1 MLKILILGGSGL
13 LGKKL
18 VEKASDSF
26 EVISTF
32 NNHKIEHSKSRTIR
46 IKLPDE
52 FFNLKSLIFNERPN
66 LIINTIAN
74 TNIDYCEQ
82 HKTETYLLHVEMNKQ
97 IFKLCEDVA
106 SKLIFISSDYV
117 FDGKKGDYME
127 YDKTSPVNYYG
138 ETKAIAESI
147 ILQNPINTV
156 LRSSLIYDWDPQ
168 VRFLNFVVDK
178 LRKNENI
185 QAYDDFL
192 TAPIFLEDLV
202 GSIIK
207 AVEKNVS
214 GIYNLAGPSCVTRM
228 DFALAIA
235 KKFNFDK
242 NLIEPVSVKSL
253 DLIAERP
260 KNSSLNKTKAEKDL
274 DIKFRSIE
282 EGINEVYKK
291 YKIENPTKH

>member
-52 FFNLKSLIFNERPN
+52 IFNLKSLIFNEKPN

-97 IFKLCEDVA
+97 IFKLCEDIA
-106 SKLIFISSDYV
+106 SKFIFISSDYV

-147 ILQNPINTV
+147 ILQNPTNTV

-168 VRFLNFVVDK
+168 VRFLNYVVDK

-207 AVEKNVS
+207 AVKKDAS

-235 KKFNFDK
+235 RKFNFDK

-260 KNSSLNKTKAEKDL
+260 RNSSLNKTKAEKDL

>member
-52 FFNLKSLIFNERPN
+52 IFNLKSLIFNEKPN

-97 IFKLCEDVA
+97 IFKLCEDIA
-106 SKLIFISSDYV
+106 SKFIFISSDYV

-147 ILQNPINTV
+147 ILQNPTNTV

-168 VRFLNFVVDK
+168 VRFLNYVVDK

-260 KNSSLNKTKAEKDL
+260 RNSSLNKTKAEKDL

>member
-52 FFNLKSLIFNERPN
+52 FFNLKSLIFKERPN

-106 SKLIFISSDYV
+106 SKFIFISSDYV

-147 ILQNPINTV
+147 ILQNPINAV

-260 KNSSLNKTKAEKDL
+260 RNSSLNKTKAEKDL

>member
-1 MLKILILGGSGL
+1 LLKILILGGSGL

-52 FFNLKSLIFNERPN
+52 IFNLKSLIFNEKPN

-97 IFKLCEDVA
+97 IFKLCEDIA
-106 SKLIFISSDYV
+106 SKFIFISSDYV

-147 ILQNPINTV
+147 ILQNPTNTV

-168 VRFLNFVVDK
+168 VRFLNYVVDK

-207 AVEKNVS
+207 AVKKDAS

-235 KKFNFDK
+235 RKFNFDK

-260 KNSSLNKTKAEKDL
+260 RNSSLNKTKAEKDL

>member
-1 MLKILILGGSGL
+1 MKILILGGSGL

-18 VEKASDSF
+18 VEKTSDSF

-52 FFNLKSLIFNERPN
+52 IFNLKSLIFNERPN
-66 LIINTIAN
+66 VIINTIAN

-82 HKTETYLLHVEMNKQ
+82 HKTETYLLHVKINKK
-97 IFKLCEDVA
+97 IFKLCEEAA
-106 SKLIFISSDYV
+106 SKFIFISSDYV
-117 FDGKKGDYME
+117 FDGKKGDYRE
-127 YDKTSPVNYYG
+127 YDKPSPVNYYG

-156 LRSSLIYDWDPQ
+156 LRSSLIYDWNPQ
-168 VRFLNFVVDK
+168 VRFLNYVIDK
-178 LRKNENI
+178 LRKNEKI
-185 QAYDDFL
+185 QAYDDFFA
-192 TAPIFLEDLV
+192 TPIFLEDLV

-235 KKFNFDK
+235 KKFNFDR
-242 NLIEPVSVKSL
+242 NLIEPVSVKSSN
-253 DLIAERP
+253 LIAERP
-260 KNSSLNKTKAEKDL
+260 RNSSLNKIKAEKDL

>member
-52 FFNLKSLIFNERPN
+52 IFNLKSLIFNEKPN

-147 ILQNPINTV
+147 ILQNPTNTV

-168 VRFLNFVVDK
+168 VRFLNYVVDK

-207 AVEKNVS
+207 AVKKDAS

-235 KKFNFDK
+235 RKFNFDK

-260 KNSSLNKTKAEKDL
+260 RNSSLNKTKAEKDL

>member
-52 FFNLKSLIFNERPN
+52 FFNLKSLIFNEKPN

-97 IFKLCEDVA
+97 IFKLCEDIA
-106 SKLIFISSDYV
+106 SKFIFISSDYV

-235 KKFNFDK
+235 RKFNFDK

-260 KNSSLNKTKAEKDL
+260 RNSSLNKTKAEKDL

>member
-1 MLKILILGGSGL
+1 LKILILGGSGL

-106 SKLIFISSDYV
+106 SKFIFISSDYV

-147 ILQNPINTV
+147 ILQNPIKTV

-260 KNSSLNKTKAEKDL
+260 RNSSLNKTKAEKDL

>member
-106 SKLIFISSDYV
+106 SKFIFISSDYV

-235 KKFNFDK
+235 KKFNFDR
-242 NLIEPVSVKSL
+242 NLIEPVSVKSSN
-253 DLIAERP
+253 LIAERP
-260 KNSSLNKTKAEKDL
+260 RNSSLNKIKAEKDL

>member
-1 MLKILILGGSGL
+1 MKILILGGSGL

-18 VEKASDSF
+18 VEKTSDSF

-52 FFNLKSLIFNERPN
+52 IFNLKSLIFNERPN
-66 LIINTIAN
+66 VIINTIAN

-82 HKTETYLLHVEMNKQ
+82 HKTETYLLHVKINKK
-97 IFKLCEDVA
+97 IFKLCEEVA
-106 SKLIFISSDYV
+106 SKFIFISSDYV

-235 KKFNFDK
+235 KKFNFDR

-260 KNSSLNKTKAEKDL
+260 RNSSLNKTKAEKDL

>member
-1 MLKILILGGSGL
+1 LKILILGGSGL

-52 FFNLKSLIFNERPN
+52 IFNLKSLIFNEKPN

-97 IFKLCEDVA
+97 IFKLCEDIA
-106 SKLIFISSDYV
+106 SKFIFISSDYV

-147 ILQNPINTV
+147 ILQNPTNTV

-168 VRFLNFVVDK
+168 VRFLNYVVDK

-207 AVEKNVS
+207 AVKKDAS

-235 KKFNFDK
+235 RKFNFDK

-260 KNSSLNKTKAEKDL
+260 RNSSLNKTKAEKDL

>member
-1 MLKILILGGSGL
+1 MKILILGGSGL

-18 VEKASDSF
+18 VEKTSDSF

-32 NNHKIEHSKSRTIR
+32 NNHKIEHPKSRTIR

-52 FFNLKSLIFNERPN
+52 IFNLKSLIFNERPN
-66 LIINTIAN
+66 VIINTIAN

-82 HKTETYLLHVEMNKQ
+82 HKTETYLLHVKINKK
-97 IFKLCEDVA
+97 IFKLCEEVA
-106 SKLIFISSDYV
+106 SKFIFISSDYV

-156 LRSSLIYDWDPQ
+156 LRSSLIYDWNPQ
-168 VRFLNFVVDK
+168 VRFLNYVIDK
-178 LRKNENI
+178 LRKNEKI
-185 QAYDDFL
+185 QAYDDFFA
-192 TAPIFLEDLV
+192 TPIFLEDLV

-214 GIYNLAGPSCVTRM
+214 GIYNLAGSSCVTRM

-260 KNSSLNKTKAEKDL
+260 RNSSLNKRKAEKDL

>member
-97 IFKLCEDVA
+97 IF
-106 SKLIFISSDYV
+106 
-117 FDGKKGDYME
+117 
-127 YDKTSPVNYYG
+127 
-138 ETKAIAESI
+138 
-147 ILQNPINTV
+147 
-156 LRSSLIYDWDPQ
+156 
-168 VRFLNFVVDK
+168 
-178 LRKNENI
+178 
-185 QAYDDFL
+185 
-192 TAPIFLEDLV
+192 
-202 GSIIK
+202 
-207 AVEKNVS
+207 
-214 GIYNLAGPSCVTRM
+214 
-228 DFALAIA
+228 
-235 KKFNFDK
+235 
-242 NLIEPVSVKSL
+242 
-253 DLIAERP
+253 
-260 KNSSLNKTKAEKDL
+260 
-274 DIKFRSIE
+274 
-282 EGINEVYKK
+282 
-291 YKIENPTKH
+291 

>member
-1 MLKILILGGSGL
+1 MKILILGGSGL

-18 VEKASDSF
+18 VEKTSDSF

-32 NNHKIEHSKSRTIR
+32 NNHKIEHPKSRTIR

-52 FFNLKSLIFNERPN
+52 IFNLKSLIFNERPN
-66 LIINTIAN
+66 VIINTIAN

-82 HKTETYLLHVEMNKQ
+82 HKTETYLLHVKINKK
-97 IFKLCEDVA
+97 IFKLCEEVA
-106 SKLIFISSDYV
+106 SKFIFISSDYV
-117 FDGKKGDYME
+117 FDGKKGDYRE
-127 YDKTSPVNYYG
+127 CDKTSPVNYYG

-156 LRSSLIYDWDPQ
+156 LRSSLIYDWKPQ
-168 VRFLNFVVDK
+168 VRFLNYVIDK
-178 LRKNENI
+178 LRKNEKI
-185 QAYDDFL
+185 QAYDDFFA
-192 TAPIFLEDLV
+192 TPIFLEDLV

-214 GIYNLAGPSCVTRM
+214 GIYNLAGSSCVTRM

-235 KKFNFDK
+235 KKFNFDR
-242 NLIEPVSVKSL
+242 NLIEPVSVKSSN
-253 DLIAERP
+253 LIAERP
-260 KNSSLNKTKAEKDL
+260 RNSCLNKIKAEKDL

-282 EGINEVYKK
+282 EGINEVYQK
-291 YKIENPTKH
+291 YKIENSTKH